1 MSNNSEKRPSKNQ
14 NNVDHITDHPE
25 DHFPGHHQDDNIHIP
40 ISSFLTSI
48 VTSITTKTAWIN
60 MLVMLTILIQVTLR
74 YGFHAGEAWVDELIW
89 HLYAFFMFGLSY
101 AITTDAHIRVDI
113 IHMKFS
119 RRKQRIIEVLG
130 ILLLIMPFTI
140 IILHH
145 SIDWVHHSFV
155 SNEFSENT
163 TGLPYRW
170 VVKSLLP
177 ISLVLIFIASLSELI
192 KNFVILI
199 YGEDL
204 KNTDSGDGGSAIG
217 RLFTPTITKHKEN

>member
-1 MSNNSEKRPSKNQ
+1 MSDNPEQVFSDNQ
-14 NNVDHITDHPE
+14 EDEVHVSDIKPE
-25 DHFPGHHQDDNIHIP
+25 DHFPGHHKDNIEIP
-40 ISSFLTSI
+40 ISKFLSCI

-60 MLVMLTILIQVTLR
+60 VLVMITILIQVTLR

-113 IHMKFS
+113 AHMKFS
-119 RRKQRIIEVLG
+119 RRSQRIVEVLG
-130 ILLLIMPFTI
+130 ITLLIFPFTFI
-140 IILHH
+140 IFDH
-145 SIDWVHHSFV
+145 SIDWVHHSFIAK
-155 SNEFSENT
+155 EFSENT

-192 KNFVILI
+192 KNVVMLI
-199 YGEDL
+199 HGEDL
-204 KNTDSGDGGSAIG
+204 TNYHPSDSGSTIG
-217 RLFTPTITKHKEN
+217 RLFAPVVTKHKET